1 NFPPYSSPQTNV
13 TCTSSIDM
21 ELFLHYSLIP
31 SFAIILALSFLE
43 KRVNRGRIDEK
54 LHLLNGRFGIVIPLD
69 FVGTFSNRWSF
80 GFAFGAT
87 ANKVMVLFSE
97 DYLPLHVPQ
106 WAQAIVLLIGGIEVG
121 LSYYPFFSCL
131 STSFRITG
139 ATLGFLYTLTW
150 FAVTVTY
157 IAQCPHG
164 QVVGEYEKIVFYW
177 PSLLCLVF
185 LMGRYVYMLVKALR
199 LYLELDEEMH
209 FLEEHQAQH
218 VQQLMRKPLKEQAK
232 KSWLQ
237 RRVYEWDPHFRFPS
251 RMIGTAVLA
260 LICLYIV
267 SKGTAE
273 NFAPKEDGLRVI
285 EQQSVP
291 ITELGQDTECN
302 ELKHLLCIKTIIK
315 IVMKVNCRVKSFSY
329 KNTLMPL
336 SRKHMKRLW
345 AGQKR
350 FLPLESCQPSSSQ
363 SVAAIAR
370 YSGWQIA
377 YLLWGYLI
385 IHVVQCL
392 FVTMIVYGFVL
403 PIKHG
408 HGLKMLK
415 DLGIG
420 ILTAG
425 IVIGLMM
432 VQVVIAANF
441 FLQPKISPEDKQK
454 PLALNNRKAFH
465 NFSYFLFFYN
475 VVLGLGACLVRL
487 FCSVILGAWLIAR
500 IDRTIMQKGYEVAD
514 LGFSTWVGMIFM
526 DHYHT
531 NPTLVC
537 FCHILLTTERQQKRS
552 NKYYCFKPRVSNRAR
567 TRWLLL
573 YTLLNNSGLAA
584 LRKPKAES
592 GSKDATQSYFT
603 CSESSS
609 SAIS

>member
-1 NFPPYSSPQTNV
+1 
-13 TCTSSIDM
+13 
-21 ELFLHYSLIP
+21 
-31 SFAIILALSFLE
+31 
-43 KRVNRGRIDEK
+43 
-54 LHLLNGRFGIVIPLD
+54 
-69 FVGTFSNRWSF
+69 
-80 GFAFGAT
+80 
-87 ANKVMVLFSE
+87 
-97 DYLPLHVPQ
+97 
-106 WAQAIVLLIGGIEVG
+106 
-121 LSYYPFFSCL
+121 
-131 STSFRITG
+131 
-139 ATLGFLYTLTW
+139 
-150 FAVTVTY
+150 
-157 IAQCPHG
+157 
-164 QVVGEYEKIVFYW
+164 
-177 PSLLCLVF
+177 
-185 LMGRYVYMLVKALR
+185 MGRYVYMLVKALR
-199 LYLELDEEMH
+199 LYLELDVLNEEMH

-260 LICLYIV
+260 LICLYIFVVTEFYIYQYV
-267 SKGTAE
+267 S
-273 NFAPKEDGLRVI
+273 R
-285 EQQSVP
+285 
-291 ITELGQDTECN
+291 
-302 ELKHLLCIKTIIK
+302 ELKILEVNFEVLVASSNESEVLTSTVLHVKEFID
-315 IVMKVNCRVKSFSY
+315 VMQGVWIFTTFAASLTSISY
-329 KNTLMPL
+329 VFHILACY
-336 SRKHMKRLW
+336 RKHMKRLW

-552 NKYYCFKPRVSNRAR
+552 NKYYCFSNPTEPRVSNRAR

-592 GSKDATQSYFT
+592 GSKDATQSYF
-603 CSESSS
+603 
-609 SAIS
+609 A

>member
-1 NFPPYSSPQTNV
+1 SLFPPFFNVLISVVVTVNFSISSTNFFFFV
-13 TCTSSIDM
+13 
-21 ELFLHYSLIP
+21 H
-31 SFAIILALSFLE
+31 
-43 KRVNRGRIDEK
+43 R
-54 LHLLNGRFGIVIPLD
+54 PLD

-131 STSFRITG
+131 STSVCFGGSLTPSVFHRLFC
-139 ATLGFLYTLTW
+139 ALGNSVLLM
-150 FAVTVTY
+150 
-157 IAQCPHG
+157 

-199 LYLELDEEMH
+199 LYLDPWSFPQEEMH

-285 EQQSVP
+285 EQQS
-291 ITELGQDTECN
+291 DTECN

-552 NKYYCFKPRVSNRAR
+552 NKYYCFSNPTEPRVSNRAR

-592 GSKDATQSYFT
+592 GSKDATQSYF
-603 CSESSS
+603 
-609 SAIS
+609 A